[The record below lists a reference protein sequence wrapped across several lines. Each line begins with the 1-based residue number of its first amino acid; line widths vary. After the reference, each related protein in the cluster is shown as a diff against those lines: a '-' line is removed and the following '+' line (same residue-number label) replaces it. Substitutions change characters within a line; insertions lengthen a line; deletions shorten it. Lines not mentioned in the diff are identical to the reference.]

1 MGQQCFAYIHS
12 CLISETMQPVSMT
25 STAKVYH
32 TLCFIWQYNDV
43 DDQRELLAVAQTPVT
58 SLMGCDQPDAA
69 WSSLY
74 GCVMQ
79 EVQRPTPTG
88 KLWFSGRLAACPAT
102 ARRSKSTS
110 KPSTFCR
117 PIHAVW
123 RTCICPGQSTIQLE
137 QCTKLAH
144 ARSCTILVFC
154 WLLQSCSP
162 LYTVQ

>member
-88 KLWFSGRLAACPAT
+88 KLWFSGRPAACPAT

-110 KPSTFCR
+110 MPPTFCR
-117 PIHAVW
+117 PTLPVWHMCQLGAPAYALVNPPCSLTHVQSWHMPGHA
-123 RTCICPGQSTIQLE
+123 PS
-137 QCTKLAH
+137 
-144 ARSCTILVFC
+144 
-154 WLLQSCSP
+154 
-162 LYTVQ
+162 